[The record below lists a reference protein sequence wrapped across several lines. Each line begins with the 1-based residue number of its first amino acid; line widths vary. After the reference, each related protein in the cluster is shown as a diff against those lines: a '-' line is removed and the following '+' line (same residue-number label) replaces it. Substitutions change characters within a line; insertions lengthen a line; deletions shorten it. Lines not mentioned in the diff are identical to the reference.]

1 MWQVQRNYYALN
13 RLTLT
18 KTEITSGK
26 VGTMDSA
33 TYLTNFDN
41 YSKVIR
47 ENNTKLA
54 ETVNNINSP
63 IYTGILALLTGL
75 FALQFLMHLWGR
87 CNGAISPEP

>member
-1 MWQVQRNYYALN
+1 
-13 RLTLT
+13 
-18 KTEITSGK
+18 
-26 VGTMDSA
+26 MDTTDVA

-63 IYTGILALLTGL
+63 VYTGILALLTGL
-75 FALQFLMHLWGR
+75 FRLSLLMRLWGR
-87 CNGAISPEP
+87 RNGAISPEP